1 MSGKAD
7 GDCFAGFNGELGQLV
22 VLQADHMRKK
32 GSRSNTEESTPTCAE
47 AVNVAKDANSAQ
59 KAHSQR

>member
-22 VLQADHMRKK
+22 VRQADHMRKK
-32 GSRSNTEESTPTCAE
+32 GSRSKTEDHTPCAE
-47 AVNVAKDANSAQ
+47 TVGSAKDANPAQ
-59 KAHSQR
+59 EVHSQR